1 MPEQPMP
8 MSNPAPSETQLEITL
23 MVARRHR
30 KVINYYIWMLDR
42 LTMPEAE
49 RLAIQLRIAE
59 EEAALAEIGRLAG
72 LPLVPPAQRSSAPA
86 PKEEERAS

>member
-1 MPEQPMP
+1 MSL
-8 MSNPAPSETQLEITL
+8 SNPAPSETQLEITL

-49 RLAIQLRIAE
+49 RAAIQMRIAE
-59 EEAALAEIGRLAG
+59 EEAALGEIGRLAG
-72 LPLVPPAQRSSAPA
+72 LPLVPPAQRTSAPA
-86 PKEEERAS
+86 PKEEERTS

>member
-1 MPEQPMP
+1 MPE
-8 MSNPAPSETQLEITL
+8 E
-23 MVARRHR
+23 
-30 KVINYYIWMLDR
+30 
-42 LTMPEAE
+42 E

-72 LPLVPPAQRSSAPA
+72 LALVPPAQSTAPT